1 MSLDRNGQPLKYGPT
16 KHEDSAVT
24 PRFMHGSEIIP
35 MGGAFM
41 KEDASGYLQVLTSG
55 DSLITGWGFM
65 GEVGPDSGKAYQTA
79 NATNG
84 VTAVPYL
91 AAEACQGTIFRLPI
105 ITGTLVQAMIGET
118 CDVVVNGTTKAQGV
132 DLTASARDCV
142 RIIDGDLVNNK
153 WVDVVIATN
162 KLTGWAG
169 VV

>member
-16 KHEDSAVT
+16 KHEDAVIT
-24 PRFMHGSEIIP
+24 PRAMHASEIIP

-55 DSLITGWGFM
+55 DSLISGWGFM
-65 GEVGPDSGKAYQTA
+65 GEVGPDSGKSYQTA
-79 NATNG
+79 SATAG
-84 VTAVPYL
+84 GTKIPYL
-91 AAEACQGTIFRLPI
+91 PAECAQITVFRIPI
-105 ITGTLVQAMIGET
+105 NAGILVQAMIGET
-118 CDVVVNGTTKAQGV
+118 CDITVVTNVQGA

>member
-1 MSLDRNGQPLKYGPT
+1 MSLDRNGQPLKYGPN
-16 KHEDSAVT
+16 KHEEAVVT
-24 PRFMHGSEIIP
+24 PRAMHASEIIP
-35 MGGAFM
+35 FGGAFM
-41 KEDASGYLQVLTSG
+41 KEDGAGYLQVLTSG

-65 GEVGPDSGKAYQTA
+65 GEVGPDAGKAYQTA
-79 NATNG
+79 SATAG
-84 VTAVPYL
+84 ATLVPFL
-91 AAEACQGTIFRLPI
+91 PSEAAQITVFRLPI

-118 CDVVVNGTTKAQGV
+118 CDVVVNGTTKQQGV

-162 KLTGWAG
+162 KLTGWTG